1 MSRWLLLGLCLA
13 ACGDVSKG
21 TVSLETPEPEPAPAP
36 VPPPPS
42 VQAIESTEPLPRDAS
57 YRLIRVPIDVSRARL
72 RPVDLEFERPLRAE
86 LERSRASVV
95 INGGFWDP
103 EREPEGLTVTEGRA
117 VVPFDTD
124 LGGGVLVIEHG
135 RARVLDAEA
144 GAPIVEPSWSFAQQA
159 KPRLVVNG
167 QVNIERDTGR
177 RADRT
182 AVCLRD
188 GGRTIELVHARTADE
203 RRGRDGPTL
212 FRFAHTLVD
221 AGCEDAL
228 NLDGGPSS
236 GIAWREE
243 GEVRDRPTR
252 VGVRLGIAV
261 HIDP

>member
-1 MSRWLLLGLCLA
+1 M
-13 ACGDVSKG
+13 
-21 TVSLETPEPEPAPAP
+21 P
-36 VPPPPS
+36 VAPPPPS
-42 VQAIESTEPLPRDAS
+42 VRAIVSEEPLPRDAR
-57 YRLIRVPIDVSRARL
+57 YRLTRVPIELSRARFS
-72 RPVDLEFERPLRAE
+72 PVDLGFERTLRAE

-103 EREPEGLTVTEGRA
+103 EREPEGLTVSDGRV
-117 VVPFDTD
+117 VVPFDVD
-124 LGGGVLVIEHG
+124 LGGGVLVIEDG

-144 GAPIVEPSWSFAQQA
+144 GEPQVAASWSFAQQA
-159 KPRLVVNG
+159 KPRLVVDG
-167 QVNIERDTGR
+167 RVNVERDTGR

-212 FRFAHTLVD
+212 FRFAHTLVA
-221 AGCEDAL
+221 AGCDDAL

-236 GIAWREE
+236 GMAWREG
-243 GEVRDRPTR
+243 GEVRDQPTR
-252 VGVRLGIAV
+252 VFVRLGIAV

>member
-1 MSRWLLLGLCLA
+1 MTS
-13 ACGDVSKG
+13 
-21 TVSLETPEPEPAPAP
+21 
-36 VPPPPS
+36 
-42 VQAIESTEPLPRDAS
+42 IESEEPLPRDAR
-57 YRLIRVPIDVSRARL
+57 YRLIRVPVDLGRARL
-72 RPVDLEFERPLRAE
+72 QPVDLEFERTLRAE
-86 LERSRASVV
+86 LERSRASIV

-103 EREPEGLTVTEGRA
+103 DREPEGLTVIGGR
-117 VVPFDTD
+117 VLVPFDAD
-124 LGGGVLVIEHG
+124 LGGGVLVVEGG

-144 GAPIVEPSWSFAQQA
+144 GEPLVRPGWAFAQQA
-159 KPRLVVNG
+159 KPRLVVGG

-212 FRFAHTLVD
+212 FRFAHTLV
-221 AGCEDAL
+221 AKGCEDAL

-236 GIAWREE
+236 GMVWREN
-243 GEVRDRPTR
+243 GVVHDRPTR